1 MKSFLLSSETSAV
14 YSELGSAESCAFWEK
29 MFDIWARR
37 VGECKAATRCEH
49 ARVQL
54 RWPES
59 HFQTPTRL
67 LYKHF
72 WIRIWFW
79 NLFKFERLTLMYCV
93 HEGSREKNGESCD
106 CTLPARKVPK
116 VRIAQNA
123 ERLPFSVRVLFDWKL
138 EYVLES
144 TEATFRFWMLR
155 SVLWIFWL
163 YQYFPNLI
171 TPFLAT
177 WL

>member
-1 MKSFLLSSETSAV
+1 
-14 YSELGSAESCAFWEK
+14 
-29 MFDIWARR
+29 
-37 VGECKAATRCEH
+37 
-49 ARVQL
+49 
-54 RWPES
+54 
-59 HFQTPTRL
+59 
-67 LYKHF
+67 
-72 WIRIWFW
+72 
-79 NLFKFERLTLMYCV
+79 MYCV

-155 SVLWIFWL
+155 SVLWIF
-163 YQYFPNLI
+163 
-171 TPFLAT
+171 
-177 WL
+177 